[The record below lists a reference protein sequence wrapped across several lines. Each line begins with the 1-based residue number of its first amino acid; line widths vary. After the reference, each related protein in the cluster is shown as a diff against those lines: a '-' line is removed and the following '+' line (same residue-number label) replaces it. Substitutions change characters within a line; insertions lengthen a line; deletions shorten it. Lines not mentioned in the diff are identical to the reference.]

1 MMIAT
6 TGTAQMGGDFLVYH
20 GPYREIIPRMAA
32 AGYKGLEMHIFD
44 SAEIDRTEL
53 WNILKKY
60 NMVLTSIGT
69 GSVYGRLHYNL
80 GDFDPAVRKAA
91 IRHLEQ
97 HMITAEPDHGVVI
110 IGLIAGRYSDCK
122 GDGEQFRKN
131 LTESLYYLDE
141 LAQRHD
147 VHLGFEIMNRFES
160 DYLTR
165 IEDGVEFLKKQTYKR
180 ILLHLDT
187 VHMNIEEADIYKAII
202 SARGYVGHVHVA
214 DNDRWYP
221 GHGHYNFRET
231 LMALSDIGYEG
242 TLALE
247 TNNKPSEDE
256 SARRGLAFLKEI
268 LSTVQ
273 RI

>member
-6 TGTAQMGGDFLVYH
+6 TGTSQIGGDFLVYH

-32 AGYKGLEMHIFD
+32 AGYKGVEMHIFD
-44 SAEIDRTEL
+44 SAEIDRREL
-53 WNILKKY
+53 WNILKE
-60 NMVLTSIGT
+60 NGMVLTSIGT
-69 GSVYGRLHYNL
+69 GSVYERLHYNL

-122 GDGEQFRKN
+122 ENEELFKKN
-131 LTESLYYLDE
+131 LTESLYCLDE
-141 LAQRHD
+141 LAQHHD

-160 DYLTR
+160 DYLTK
-165 IEDGVEFLKKQTYKR
+165 IEEGVEYLKDQSFKR

-187 VHMNIEEADIYKAII
+187 VHMNIEEADIYQAIL
-202 SARGYVGHVHVA
+202 SARGYVGHVHIA

-221 GHGHYNFRET
+221 GHGHYNFREI
-231 LMALSDIGYEG
+231 LRALKDIGYEG
-242 TLALE
+242 ALALE

-256 SARRGLAFLKEI
+256 SARKGLIYLEEI
-268 LSTVQ
+268 LKT
-273 RI
+273 I